1 MKLRSEFESVRF
13 NLMNRDLSPSLDIC
27 FRELLHKEK
36 SMVTQ
41 NAFKKENDVSVSF
54 VAQG

>member
-54 VAQG
+54 VAQC